1 MSLAFPESDT
11 DVVEGSVVSLQPAER
26 LYRPCSR
33 HSGATPHRSRSR
45 QTFSCC
51 PDGSS
56 RDPIRD
62 LTYRAAKL
70 IALEIGLHS
79 VERSIAA
86 TVTGRGAG
94 RSHRVRGGQTDGVDF
109 RVNR

>member
-1 MSLAFPESDT
+1 MSLAFAESDT
-11 DVVEGSVVSLQPAER
+11 DVVDGSVVSLQLEER
-26 LYRPCSR
+26 LYRACSR
-33 HSGATPHRSRSR
+33 NSGATPHRSRSR

-70 IALEIGLHS
+70 IALEIGLPI
-79 VERSIAA
+79 VEPPIAA
-86 TVTGRGAG
+86 AATGRGAG
-94 RSHRVRGGQTDGVDF
+94 RCVAFAASSAVRRTASISA
-109 RVNR
+109 